1 RNTKH
6 PNTPE
11 HHIEWIELY
20 ARTKTL
26 NTVKIG
32 SVKFGPGTEPDVV
45 FRLVNLGKYREFF
58 ALAYCNVHGLW
69 QNCIEIRKEL
79 RLTAGCRR
87 EKCLQEGFGV

>member
-1 RNTKH
+1 MEFKDIIIPLDANKADDKLKEKHIPILKVIEKHGKSEKDYIRVVVGRNTKH

-32 SVKFGPGTEPDVV
+32 SVKFGPGTEPD
-45 FRLVNLGKYREFF
+45 
-58 ALAYCNVHGLW
+58 
-69 QNCIEIRKEL
+69 
-79 RLTAGCRR
+79 
-87 EKCLQEGFGV
+87 